1 MPVERRGSG
10 YHDAALSSLSSATAV
25 RAALARG
32 DLPAALSAVPSPAP
46 LQSRRGRG
54 FVHEEEALTQALLY
68 RLRTASPDALA
79 ALYGMDEGL
88 ERRFLAA
95 AQTCASR
102 EALLDFVKTKRYTRA
117 RLSRLCAY
125 ALLGLSRDF
134 AQAHR
139 APEYARVLG
148 FRRSA
153 APLLKAVKRRSAIS
167 LVTKA
172 ADFDRAHPLFALD
185 VRAQDLW
192 SLGVSTPRSVP
203 PAAISPRP
211 QFWFRKA
218 GSLPC
223 VCSSIPPR
231 FSSRSSSTAPRR
243 NCRRPRPRCK
253 KLYALFQRLDARAPR
268 KLAFPAFL
276 LTLMLV
282 PFLLALL
289 HPAVEAVLMAFPLFG
304 LSCIP
309 RSARSSASWI
319 PARIPAISPRMNPS
333 SARPAP
339 RSPRPSSRMSACRS
353 C

>member
-1 MPVERRGSG
+1 MALLSALGVATHLSFGCESSALPLLSAAAALFKAESPAFSAALRARLADGLPYPRARALAAEQAAGLSAALLAQPNAALALEYLQALPPEIAPVPVERRGSG

-46 LQSRRGRG
+46 LQAAEARG

-125 ALLGLSRDF
+125 ALLDLSRDF

-153 APLLKAVKRRSAIS
+153 APLLKAVKRRSAIP

-192 SLGVSTPRSVP
+192 SLGVSN
-203 PAAISPRP
+203 PA
-211 QFWFRKA
+211 
-218 GSLPC
+218 L
-223 VCSSIPPR
+223 
-231 FSSRSSSTAPRR
+231 RSSGRDFTTSPI
-243 NCRRPRPRCK
+243 
-253 KLYALFQRLDARAPR
+253 
-268 KLAFPAFL
+268 
-276 LTLMLV
+276 LV
-282 PFLLALL
+282 
-289 HPAVEAVLMAFPLFG
+289 
-304 LSCIP
+304 
-309 RSARSSASWI
+309 
-319 PARIPAISPRMNPS
+319 
-333 SARPAP
+333 
-339 RSPRPSSRMSACRS
+339 
-353 C
+353 